1 MQSHYIRRREKNKH
15 LTSIERGK
23 IEALHKQGWKAA
35 DIAAEIQVSVRT
47 IYREL
52 RRGEVTLKRSDWKMY
67 QTYSADAAQARYE
80 AKQRAKQGV
89 LKIGK
94 ARELAEAIEVLIK
107 DKHCSPY
114 AALEQLR
121 KKHEIPF
128 CLKTLYNYIHHGL
141 FLRVKCEDLPNYRRK
156 KAYAPQQKRIAKRG
170 GRSIDER
177 APEINTREECG
188 HWEMDTVVGK
198 VKTKPCLLVLT
209 ERKTRREIVR
219 KIPDKSMESVT
230 RAFEELLRS
239 GAYSKEDFK
248 TITSDNGSEFMNADY
263 FEGLGIPYFYA
274 HSFCSYERGSN
285 ENNNRLIRRFIP
297 KGRDIGEYTDDFVQA
312 IEDFMN
318 NYPRKLFSGKSAN
331 EMYAVSETR

>member
-1 MQSHYIRRREKNKH
+1 MQSHYIRTRQKNKH
-15 LTSIERGK
+15 LTGIERGK
-23 IEALHKQGWKAA
+23 IEALRRQGWKAA

-52 RRGEVTLKRSDWKMY
+52 RRGEVTLKRSDWRMY
-67 QTYSADAAQARYE
+67 QTYSAEAAQTRYE
-80 AKQRAKQGV
+80 AKQRARQGA

-94 ARELAEAIEVLIK
+94 ERELAEAIEVLIK
-107 DKHCSPY
+107 EKHCSPY

-121 KKHEIPF
+121 KRFKIPF

-141 FLRVKCEDLPNYRRK
+141 FLRLKSEDLPNYRRK
-156 KAYAPQQKRIAKRG
+156 KAYAPQKKRIAKRG

-177 APEINTREECG
+177 APEIDRREECG

-198 VKTKPCLLVLT
+198 VKSKACLLVLT

-219 KIPDKSMESVT
+219 KMPDKSMESMVRT
-230 RAFEELLRS
+230 FGEVLSS
-239 GAYSKEDFK
+239 GVYSKEDFK

-263 FEGLGIPYFYA
+263 FEGMGIPYFYA

-297 KGRDIGEYTDDFVQA
+297 KGRDIGDYTDAFVQT

-331 EMYAVSETR
+331 EMYAVSKTK